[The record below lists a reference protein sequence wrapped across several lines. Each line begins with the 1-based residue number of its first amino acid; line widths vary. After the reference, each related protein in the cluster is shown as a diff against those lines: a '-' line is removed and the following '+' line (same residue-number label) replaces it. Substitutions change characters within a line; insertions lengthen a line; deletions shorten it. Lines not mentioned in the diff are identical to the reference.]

1 MGKINVLGFDIA
13 NLIAAG
19 EVVER
24 PASVVKELTEN
35 AIDAGAKSIT
45 VEIKRGG
52 ISFIRVSDNG
62 SGIEPD
68 DLPLTVLRHAT
79 SKIATAEDL
88 ISIGTLGFRG
98 EALAAI
104 AAVCKMR
111 ILTKT
116 GSTEMGSAM
125 ECDGGEIVN
134 VMETGCAAGTTVIT
148 SELFYNVPA
157 RRKFLKKDA
166 TEGAAVTA
174 LMEKIALS
182 CPYVAVKYIVDGDV
196 RFMTSGDGDLK
207 GAIYSVFGREM
218 ASRMSPVDRTD
229 SRGIR
234 VHGYVGEPDLV
245 RANKNHE
252 IFFIN
257 GRYVKCRSAMAG
269 LEQAYV
275 SNIPSQKFPVCVLNM
290 DLNPETVDVNVH
302 PSKLD
307 VKFADERA
315 VFEAVYYAAL
325 NALQGGTRPQLR
337 LQKTLEQPMD
347 LPFRSFDEQIKDK
360 KRLSYLADNGLC
372 TVMPQEEEKPQIK
385 PEAIPPL
392 VSRTEP
398 VAIPTR
404 ESDLISQAFPDFSPA
419 AVEKAT
425 ARYSP
430 LQAFV
435 PVEQGPQNTPQ
446 KMQIHLGEHI
456 DEKPLAPVSERE
468 VNVEEDGA
476 PGGIHLLQ
484 SAAAGEVQTDSLASI
499 NRRAD
504 IPEYTILGEAF
515 NYYVIVQLEDRL
527 LLIDKHAAHE
537 RILFDELC
545 HRMNVKDKRAQ
556 ILMFPLKVKLSEAE
570 ILALEIYQ
578 EDIKAIGFRVQ
589 LKKRVGEVIISEIPE
604 EIGRDSAG
612 DMIAELAAGLSDG
625 TGNVETAKR
634 KFFEAKLFSASCKAA
649 IKGGRVYGEQHLRWI
664 CDRLLQNPDKGGSAI
679 KTCPHG
685 RPVAFEI
692 TKNSLESQ
700 FERIT

>member
-35 AIDAGAKSIT
+35 AIDAGAGSIT
-45 VEIKRGG
+45 IEIKHGG
-52 ISFIRVSDNG
+52 NSLIRVSDNG
-62 SGIEPD
+62 SGIEAD

-88 ISIGTLGFRG
+88 ASIGTLGFRG

-111 ILTKT
+111 ILSKT
-116 GSTEMGSAM
+116 AGVEMGSAM
-125 ECDGGEIVN
+125 ECDGGEIIN
-134 VMETGCAAGTTVIT
+134 VMETGCAGGTTVIT

-174 LMEKIALS
+174 LVEKIALS
-182 CPYVAVKYIVDGDV
+182 CPNVAVKYIVDGDV

-234 VHGYVGEPDLV
+234 IHGYIGEPDLV
-245 RANKNHE
+245 RSNKNHE

-257 GRYVKCRSAMAG
+257 GRYVKCRTAMAG
-269 LEQAYV
+269 LEQAYI
-275 SNIPSQKFPVCVLNM
+275 SHIPVQKFPVCVLNM
-290 DLNPETVDVNVH
+290 DLNPETIDVNVH
-302 PSKLD
+302 PSKLE

-315 VFEAVYYAAL
+315 IYESVYYAVL
-325 NALQGGTRPQLR
+325 NSLQADSRPQLR
-337 LQKTLEQPMD
+337 LEKTMEQRLP
-347 LPFRSFDEQIKDK
+347 LPFKTFHEQIKDQ
-360 KRLSYLADNGLC
+360 KRLSYLESNGLC
-372 TVMPQEEEKPQIK
+372 TVRTREYEKEQ
-385 PEAIPPL
+385 IPPA
-392 VSRTEP
+392 SMSDTGT
-398 VAIPTR
+398 PTVTW
-404 ESDLISQAFPDFSPA
+404 ENELKEKAFPGFSA
-419 AVEKAT
+419 AAPT
-425 ARYSP
+425 MQQSQYSP

-435 PVEQGPQNTPQ
+435 PVEHDKADTPQ
-446 KMQIHLGEHI
+446 KMQLHIGEKIEIDPIHVAADNAPQPIQPDTDADSNENIGFAEENAALLGSI
-456 DEKPLAPVSERE
+456 KQ
-468 VNVEEDGA
+468 
-476 PGGIHLLQ
+476 Q
-484 SAAAGEVQTDSLASI
+484 SDV
-499 NRRAD
+499 
-504 IPEYTILGEAF
+504 PEYTILGEAF
-515 NYYVIVQLEDRL
+515 NCYVIVQLENRI

-545 HRMNVKDKRAQ
+545 KRMDAKEKHAQ
-556 ILMFPLKVKLSEAE
+556 ILMFPLKLKLSDGE
-570 ILALEIYQ
+570 ILALEEYQ
-578 EDIKAIGFRVQ
+578 EDIKATGFQ
-589 LKKRVGEVIISEIPE
+589 IQIKKRSGEVIISEIPE
-604 EIGRDSAG
+604 EIGRDSAA

-625 TGNVETAKR
+625 TGSVEATKR

-664 CDRLLQNPDKGGSAI
+664 CDHLLQTPDKGGSVI

>member
-24 PASVVKELTEN
+24 PASVVKELAEN

-52 ISFIRVSDNG
+52 IAFIRVSDNG

-116 GSTEMGSAM
+116 VDAEMGSTM

-134 VMETGCAAGTTVIT
+134 VMETGCADGTTVIT

-174 LMEKIALS
+174 LVEKIALS
-182 CPYVAVKYIVDGDV
+182 CPGVAVKYIVDGDV

-229 SRGIR
+229 GKGIR
-234 VHGYVGEPDLV
+234 IHGYVGEPDLV
-245 RANKNHE
+245 RSNKNHE

-269 LEQAYV
+269 LEQAYI
-275 SNIPSQKFPVCVLNM
+275 SSIPSQKFPVCVLNM

-315 VFEAVYYAAL
+315 VYESVYYAVL
-325 NALQGGTRPQLR
+325 NALQGGVRPQFH
-337 LQKTLEQPMD
+337 LQKTMEQPID
-347 LPFRSFDEQIKDK
+347 LPFRSFDEQIKDP

-372 TVMPQEEEKPQIK
+372 TIRTQEEQPQVK
-385 PEAIPPL
+385 AEVIPPL

-398 VAIPTR
+398 VIIPTR
-404 ESDLISQAFPDFSPA
+404 ETDLISKAFPDFSPILSDNA
-419 AVEKAT
+419 AAH
-425 ARYSP
+425 YSP

-435 PVEQGPQNTPQ
+435 PVEKDLRDTPQ

-456 DEKPLAPVSERE
+456 EEAPLSIPEDKTEKDG
-468 VNVEEDGA
+468 EDA

-484 SAAAGEVQTDSLASI
+484 PNAAGVTQTDPLSSI
-499 NRRAD
+499 KQFTD

-515 NYYVIVQLEDRL
+515 NCYVIVQLEDRL

-545 HRMNVKDKRAQ
+545 RRMDKKDKHAQ

-570 ILALEIYQ
+570 ILALDAYQ
-578 EDIKAIGFRVQ
+578 DDIRAIGFRIQ
-589 LKKRVGEVIISEIPE
+589 LKKRVGEIIISEIPE
-604 EIGRDSAG
+604 EIGRDSAA
-612 DMIAELAAGLSDG
+612 DMIAELAAGLSEG
-625 TGNVETAKR
+625 TGSVETAKR
-634 KFFEAKLFSASCKAA
+634 KFFESKLFSASCKAA

-664 CDRLLQNPDKGGSAI
+664 CDRLLQTPDKGGSAI

-700 FERIT
+700 FGRIT

>member
-1 MGKINVLGFDIA
+1 ML
-13 NLIAAG
+13 
-19 EVVER
+19 
-24 PASVVKELTEN
+24 
-35 AIDAGAKSIT
+35 
-45 VEIKRGG
+45 
-52 ISFIRVSDNG
+52 
-62 SGIEPD
+62 
-68 DLPLTVLRHAT
+68 
-79 SKIATAEDL
+79 
-88 ISIGTLGFRG
+88 FR
-98 EALAAI
+98 
-104 AAVCKMR
+104 
-111 ILTKT
+111 
-116 GSTEMGSAM
+116 S
-125 ECDGGEIVN
+125 
-134 VMETGCAAGTTVIT
+134 
-148 SELFYNVPA
+148 
-157 RRKFLKKDA
+157 
-166 TEGAAVTA
+166 
-174 LMEKIALS
+174 
-182 CPYVAVKYIVDGDV
+182 
-196 RFMTSGDGDLK
+196 
-207 GAIYSVFGREM
+207 
-218 ASRMSPVDRTD
+218 
-229 SRGIR
+229 
-234 VHGYVGEPDLV
+234 
-245 RANKNHE
+245 
-252 IFFIN
+252 
-257 GRYVKCRSAMAG
+257 
-269 LEQAYV
+269 YV

-337 LQKTLEQPMD
+337 LQKTLEQPID

-419 AVEKAT
+419 AVENAT

-515 NYYVIVQLEDRL
+515 NCYVIVQLEDRL